1 MRLILI
7 AEDDAINREVILQQV
22 ELLGYAA
29 EIANDGAAALLLWR
43 AGRYA
48 LLLSDLDMPE
58 MDGYSLAAAIRRE
71 EAERG
76 LPSQGRIPI
85 LAFTANALR
94 GEASRARAAGMDE
107 YLTKPLKLDLLKD
120 ALAKWLPREHGET
133 MPAELTEVPGGALE
147 TPAVD
152 VAVLKGMVGD
162 DPETVREFLS
172 DYRDSTRQLA
182 TEIGAARAAGDM
194 RQIGAIVHKLK
205 SSSRSVGALALGD
218 LCAALEN
225 DCRAGE
231 LDAVLRGLARFDA
244 ALLAVGARI
253 GQLLERP

>member
-1 MRLILI
+1 MRCV
-7 AEDDAINREVILQQV
+7 A
-22 ELLGYAA
+22 
-29 EIANDGAAALLLWR
+29 
-43 AGRYA
+43 
-48 LLLSDLDMPE
+48 
-58 MDGYSLAAAIRRE
+58 RR
-71 EAERG
+71 
-76 LPSQGRIPI
+76 
-85 LAFTANALR
+85 
-94 GEASRARAAGMDE
+94 
-107 YLTKPLKLDLLKD
+107 
-120 ALAKWLPREHGET
+120 
-133 MPAELTEVPGGALE
+133 
-147 TPAVD
+147 
-152 VAVLKGMVGD
+152 
-162 DPETVREFLS
+162 PETVREFLS